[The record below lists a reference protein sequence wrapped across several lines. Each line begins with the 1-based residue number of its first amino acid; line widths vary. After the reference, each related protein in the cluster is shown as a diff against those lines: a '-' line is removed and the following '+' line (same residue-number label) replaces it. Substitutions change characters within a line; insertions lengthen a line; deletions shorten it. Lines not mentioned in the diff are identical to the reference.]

1 MSTAV
6 ATTGQHTR
14 GGSRVLAHVKKP
26 QTTHTHATHTNN
38 SYDQTQETI
47 HNKKPQT
54 REIAGVPPARACSAR
69 SEYFADVVTLVWRCM
84 PYPGPIVNCWPRAG
98 VLELKSSLK
107 LALNLP

>member
-14 GGSRVLAHVKKP
+14 GGSRVLAHVQKP

-69 SEYFADVVTLVWRCM
+69 SEYFADVVWRHADSRLSA
-84 PYPGPIVNCWPRAG
+84 VPRANWQ
-98 VLELKSSLK
+98 LNCK
-107 LALNLP
+107 LLATCGCTRAQVEP